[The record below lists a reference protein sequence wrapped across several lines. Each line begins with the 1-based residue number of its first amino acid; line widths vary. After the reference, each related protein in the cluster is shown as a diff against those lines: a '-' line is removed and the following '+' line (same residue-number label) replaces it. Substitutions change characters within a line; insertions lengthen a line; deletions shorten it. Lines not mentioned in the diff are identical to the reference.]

1 MANVQDRGPPST
13 ASIALATAIVSG
25 LAGYYFAQ
33 ARSIGL
39 FRSVTTRPAAGAA
52 AKESDVSDAESAA
65 HSDDEDDNVQ
75 DLGELKSF
83 ADSAEECKL
92 VLVVRTDLGMGK
104 GMWRERCAIARL
116 GAHIL
121 SSRPAYLYQPSNFAS
136 PSSPDLSSLV
146 THSCSTTVLIPVTG
160 KIAAQCGHAT
170 LACYKTLVRA
180 NPSHPVLRQW
190 ERLGQAKVALKVDS
204 EEDMLMLQAQAI
216 SLGLCAQVIHDA
228 GRTQIASGSATVL
241 GIGPA
246 PKSKVDEV
254 TGHLRLL

>member
-104 GMWRERCAIARL
+104 G
-116 GAHIL
+116 
-121 SSRPAYLYQPSNFAS
+121 
-136 PSSPDLSSLV
+136 
-146 THSCSTTVLIPVTG
+146 

>member
-13 ASIALATAIVSG
+13 TNIVLATAIVSG

-33 ARSIGL
+33 ARSIGV
-39 FRSVTTRPAAGAA
+39 FGGQSITRTAAEADT
-52 AKESDVSDAESAA
+52 KDSDVSDAEGSA
-65 HSDDEDDNVQ
+65 SPDEDDDVQ

-83 ADSAEECKL
+83 AGNTEECKL
-92 VLVVRTDLGMGK
+92 VLVVRKDLGM
-104 GMWRERCAIARL
+104 
-116 GAHIL
+116 
-121 SSRPAYLYQPSNFAS
+121 S
-136 PSSPDLSSLV
+136 P
-146 THSCSTTVLIPVTG
+146 G
-160 KIAAQCGHAT
+160 KIGAQCGHAT

-180 NPSHPVLRQW
+180 NPRHPVLQQW
-190 ERLGQAKVALKVDS
+190 EDYGQAKVALKIDS

-246 PKSKVDEV
+246 PKSKIDEV